1 MDEYLEA
8 NQKLWNEW
16 TGEHNM
22 VPLLF
27 SLKAKKT
34 LMNEHNGLKRFS
46 FQFISVCVAFL
57 KYSGDIS
64 CKFLA
69 LT

>member
-1 MDEYLEA
+1 MDRRTQYGSAFVLVES
-8 NQKLWNEW
+8 Q
-16 TGEHNM
+16 
-22 VPLLF
+22 
-27 SLKAKKT
+27 KT

-46 FQFISVCVAFL
+46 FQFISVCVTFL
-57 KYSGDIS
+57 KYSGGFS